1 VEQALKD
8 AGKEV
13 RKMSWRRRP
22 VDAKP
27 LNGRDHAGAAVLPAA
42 ALAEPERAG
51 VELAAGTYAVVE

>member
-1 VEQALKD
+1 
-8 AGKEV
+8 
-13 RKMSWRRRP
+13 MSWRRRP